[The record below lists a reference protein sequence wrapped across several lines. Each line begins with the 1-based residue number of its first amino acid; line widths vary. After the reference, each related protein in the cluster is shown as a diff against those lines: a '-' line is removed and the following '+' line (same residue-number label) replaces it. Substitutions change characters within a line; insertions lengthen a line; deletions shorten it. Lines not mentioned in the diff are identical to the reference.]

1 MTVLSVLRL
10 KLTCLT
16 RLETDP
22 LILLMFRR
30 DLTTNCGPDD
40 PIPPNRVN
48 TTENL
53 QNLRKLMLQYNVDAY
68 YVPLDEVGRRTWIS
82 GFSGSNGD
90 VIITQ
95 ERVNLILRLFL
106 DREKPF

>member
-1 MTVLSVLRL
+1 
-10 KLTCLT
+10 
-16 RLETDP
+16 
-22 LILLMFRR
+22 MFRR